1 MCADAFRD
9 IYPVITPFFRAVAIP
24 AAVIVA
30 TLACS
35 AVHAIEPIAAPAQP
49 LTEKLP
55 RIPAKSPDEEAKTF
69 RVLDGFRMDL
79 LAAEPLVASPVA
91 MTYDENGRAYVCEM
105 RDYPYTDKAHH
116 QPGQENPTDSPI
128 GRIRLLEDTDGDGK
142 FGKAT
147 VFAGGLSWP
156 TGVACWKGGVFV
168 AATPDIWYLKDTDG
182 DGVADVR
189 IKVFTGFKKLN
200 VQAVMNNLV
209 WALDNH
215 IHGAGGSNGGQIRPG
230 ENPAGGSAGIPP
242 PNSSPAKWPLTFSRN
257 DFRFDPDTLQLDL
270 LSGGARYGGSFD
282 DWGNRFLCNIRNPAQ
297 HVVLPQRYLARNP
310 FLAAR
315 SPLND
320 MAESGDQ
327 LPVSAISQP
336 EPWRVLRAKRWAGER
351 DIVMPRSELVGAG
364 VVTASSG
371 ITSYRGAAYPEKYR
385 GNVFVC
391 ECAGNLFYRLHLTP
405 DGPTFKA
412 TRVDG
417 KAEIVASTDN
427 WFRPVNFVNA
437 PDGTLHVMDM
447 YRENIEHPWSIPDD
461 IHAAVDLESGRDMGR
476 IWRLTPANFKP
487 SKPPRLGSASTA
499 ELVATLENPN
509 SWWRE
514 TAQRLLF
521 ERQDKGAAPAL
532 HELVKK
538 SKSPQARLHVLWTLD
553 GLGELTDE
561 DLLSGLRDKSPGVR
575 ENALRLAEPRLLQH
589 AALAPSPDSPAE
601 NPATPSRP
609 KSKPQKS
616 SLLDRVL
623 QLAGESDPRV
633 RMQVAFTLGEISDP
647 RVLPALEGMIRRHAG
662 DPWLRT
668 AVLSS
673 VANTGD
679 ELFVRLLKGG
689 LAHSKRHEPFLTE
702 LAQMIGARGRPEE
715 LQRVFAALGGTTP
728 EEKQGERSVLAAVAG
743 GLKRSGKSLRRAATE
758 PESRARISA
767 LLMQAEQDAV
777 SETQPIAARVT
788 AIQFLAHDDF
798 QNVRDALSLLLD
810 PRQPQ
815 EVQRAAIATA
825 GSFTAQETAAMLLRH
840 WRAQTPA
847 LRSEVVSAMLGGR
860 VRVMP
865 LLQAIERGEI
875 PANQVPFA
883 RRSLLLR
890 SADAQVK
897 ELAVKLFSGSAP
909 GARKDTIAKYQP
921 ALSMNGDAERGRKIF
936 ETACATCHRAGDAGK
951 DVGPNLATIRGWNPD
966 QVLIN
971 ILDPNREVAP
981 NFMAYTVETKDGR
994 TLFGLIAEEGAAS
1007 LTLKRADGAT
1017 DTVLRSDIAS
1027 INGSGLSLM
1036 PEGVEAAVSIEQM
1049 ADLIAFLLLAH

>member
-1 MCADAFRD
+1 MSLL
-9 IYPVITPFFRAVAIP
+9 TS
-24 AAVIVA
+24 AA
-30 TLACS
+30 TSSLA
-35 AVHAIEPIAAPAQP
+35 AEPTAAPAKP

-55 RIPAKSPDEEAKTF
+55 RIPSKSAAEEAKTF
-69 RVLDGFRMDL
+69 RALDGFRMDL

-116 QPGQENPTDSPI
+116 KPNQENPTDSPI
-128 GRIRLLEDTDGDGK
+128 GRIRLIEDTNGDGK
-142 FGKAT
+142 FDKST
-147 VFAGGLSWP
+147 VFAEGLSWP

-182 DGVADVR
+182 DGKADVR
-189 IKVFTGFKKLN
+189 IKVFTGFRKLN

-230 ENPAGGSAGIPP
+230 EKPD
-242 PNSSPAKWPLTFSRN
+242 AKPFVMTRN
-257 DFRFDPDTLQLDL
+257 DFRFDPVTEQMEL
-270 LSGGARYGGSFD
+270 LSGGARFGGSFD

-297 HVVLPQRYLARNP
+297 HIVLPQRYLARNP
-310 FLAAR
+310 YLAAH

-327 LPVSAISQP
+327 LPVYAISQP

-371 ITSYRGAAYPEKYR
+371 VTSYRGAAYPEKYR

-391 ECAGNLFYRLHLTP
+391 ECAGNLFYRLALTP

-412 TRVDG
+412 KRVDG
-417 KAEIVASTDN
+417 KTEMVASTDN

-437 PDGTLHVMDM
+437 PDGTLHVLDM

-461 IHAAVDLESGRDMGR
+461 IHAAVDLEAGRDLGR
-476 IWRLTPANFKP
+476 LWRLTPLDFKP

-521 ERQDKGAAPAL
+521 ERQDKSAAPAL
-532 HELVKK
+532 HNLVKK
-538 SKSPQARLHVLWTLD
+538 SKSPQTRLHALWTLD
-553 GLGELTDE
+553 GLNELTD
-561 DLLSGLRDKSPGVR
+561 DDALTGLKDKAPGVR
-575 ENALRLAEPRLLQH
+575 ENALRLAEPRLVLLAGSSRREEALTSPPEKVSLLTS
-589 AALAPSPDSPAE
+589 AATSAK
-601 NPATPSRP
+601 TKPSR
-609 KSKPQKS
+609 SQKNP
-616 SLLDRVL
+616 LLDRIL
-623 QLAGESDPRV
+623 QLANESDPRV
-633 RMQVAFTLGEISDP
+633 RLQVAFTLGELSDP
-647 RVLPALEGMIRRHAG
+647 RALPALEGMIRRHAE

-679 ELFVRLLKGG
+679 ELLVRLLKGNFNR
-689 LAHSKRHEPFLTE
+689 SKRHEPFLIE
-702 LAQMIGARGRPEE
+702 LAQMIGARGKPEE

-728 EEKQGERSVLAAVAG
+728 QSKQGERTVLAAIAD
-743 GLKRSGKSLRRAATE
+743 GLKRSGKSLRRATTE
-758 PESRARISA
+758 PESRQRINA
-767 LLMQAEQDAV
+767 LLMQTEQDAM
-777 SETQPIAARVT
+777 SETQSPSARAA
-788 AIQFLAHDDF
+788 AIQFLAYDDF
-798 QNVRDALSLLLD
+798 QNVRDALALLLN
-810 PRQPQ
+810 PKQPQ
-815 EVQRAAIATA
+815 EIQRAAIATT
-825 GSFTAQETAAMLLRH
+825 GSFTAPDTAPMLLKH

-847 LRSEVVSAMLGGR
+847 LRSEVVLAMLGGR
-860 VRVMP
+860 ARVLP

-875 PANQVPFA
+875 PANQIPFA
-883 RRSLLLR
+883 KRATLLR
-890 SADAQVK
+890 STDAKVK
-897 ELAVKLFSGSAP
+897 ELATKLFSDSAP
-909 GARKDTIAKYQP
+909 GSRKEIVAKYQP
-921 ALSMNGDAERGRKIF
+921 ALSMKGDAARGKKIF
-936 ETACATCHRAGDAGK
+936 EATCATCHRAGDIGK
-951 DVGPNLATIRGWNPD
+951 DVGPNLATIRAWNPD

-981 NFMAYTVETKDGR
+981 NFMSYTVETKDGR
-994 TLFGLIAEEGAAS
+994 TLDGLIAEESAAS
-1007 LTLKRADGAT
+1007 LTLKRAEGLT
-1017 DTVLRSDIAS
+1017 DTILRRDIAS
-1027 INGSGLSLM
+1027 LTGSGLSLM
-1036 PEGVEAAVSIEQM
+1036 PEGVEAAVSVEQM
-1049 ADLIAFLLLAH
+1049 ADLIAFLLASP